1 MQSVDHLLS
10 GLSYISPTLFLSEVT
25 YKKTSLVTTEEDVFY
40 LVAFLSSAV
49 SSSTGTNSLDYIL
62 KQNRRILDFCKHA
75 QLRFKQYL
83 PYYTSQEEWQTHF
96 GSRWEAFVERK
107 TTYDPLTL
115 LAPGHRIFQKAMSTS
130 C

>member
-1 MQSVDHLLS
+1 MEEPSTVLRWQKILQSKS
-10 GLSYISPTLFLSEVT
+10 N
-25 YKKTSLVTTEEDVFY
+25 
-40 LVAFLSSAV
+40 
-49 SSSTGTNSLDYIL
+49 STHESGTNSLDYIL